1 MMNRA
6 PLPQPSRRALIAGL
20 GLMAVPG
27 LLPVLARAAAPAKIV
42 TLLGD
47 SITAGYGLA
56 QRDSLPVQLELALG
70 KLGVDAKV
78 RGAGVSGDTTADGL
92 ARVDFSVRSDTDL
105 CLVELGG
112 NDLLQGDDAATT
124 RANLTAILT
133 RLKARHIK
141 VALIGLHAPDQ
152 IGVAFAHD
160 FNAAFTAAA
169 EASHAP
175 LYPSLLT
182 GVAGNPALVQ
192 GDHIH
197 PNAAGVK
204 VIVARLAPFVA
215 KHLK

>member
-1 MMNRA
+1 MMSRA
-6 PLPQPSRRALIAGL
+6 PLSKPSRRALISGIGL
-20 GLMAVPG
+20 LAVPW
-27 LLPVLARAAAPAKIV
+27 LAQAAAAPKIV

-56 QRDSLPVQLELALG
+56 QHDSLPVQLELALN
-70 KLGVDAKV
+70 KLGVAARV

-92 ARVDFSVRSDTDL
+92 ARVDFSVRADTDL
-105 CLVELGG
+105 CVVELGG

-124 RANLTAILT
+124 RANLTAILA
-133 RLKARHIK
+133 RLNARHIK
-141 VALIGLHAPDQ
+141 AALIGLHAPDQ

-160 FNAAFTAAA
+160 FNAAFAEAA
-169 EASHAP
+169 EAGHAP
-175 LYPSLLT
+175 LYPSLLA

-204 VIVARLAPFVA
+204 VIVAKLAPFVA